1 MTKMLCLTL
10 TIAMAMA
17 AAIAEAQQPDKVY
30 HYGKFAIF
38 RASPVTSKT
47 CIPVLAL
54 STI

>member
-30 HYGKFAIF
+30 YGKFAIF